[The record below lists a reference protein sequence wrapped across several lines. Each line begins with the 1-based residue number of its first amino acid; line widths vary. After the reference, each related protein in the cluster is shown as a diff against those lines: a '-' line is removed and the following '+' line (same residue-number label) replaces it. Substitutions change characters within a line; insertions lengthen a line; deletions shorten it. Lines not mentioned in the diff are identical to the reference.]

1 MSDSALDWDAMEK
14 HIRFNVGYVI
24 FAILAMLMLQQWW
37 HEAQQV
43 EVVPYSE
50 FEKLLAEN
58 RISEVVI
65 SDQHITGKLK
75 DPQGKKTVAVANIV
89 APDLAERMSKYG
101 VKYTRIYENTFVRDL
116 LSWVVPAL
124 VFFGVWMLLARRMAG
139 QQGLG
144 GFMSIGKSRAKIY
157 VEKSTGVT
165 FADVAGV
172 EEAKAELQEVVEFL
186 KDPGRYGRL
195 GARVPKGI
203 LLVGPPGTGKTLLAR
218 AVAGEAGVAF
228 FSISGS
234 EFVEMF
240 VGVGAARVRDLFE
253 QARSKAPAIIFIDEL
268 DALGRARG
276 SFGLGGHDE
285 KEQTLNQL
293 LSELDG
299 FDPTTGLV
307 LLAATNRPEILDPA
321 LLRAGR
327 FDRQVLVDRPDK
339 KGRIQILQ
347 VHVRKIRLAPGIELD
362 QVAALTPGFSGAE
375 LANLVNEAALLAT
388 RRGADAVTLD
398 DFTQAVERIVAGLE
412 KRNRLLNEKER
423 RVVAYHEMGHAL
435 VAMAL
440 PGTDPVHKIS
450 IIPRGVGALGYTIQ
464 RPTEDRFLMTR
475 EELENK
481 MAVLLGGRGA
491 EETEFGHLSTGAA
504 DDLVKVTGIARS
516 MAMRYG
522 MVKSLGN
529 VAYEEER
536 APFLAGMPAA
546 PGPRE
551 FSEQTAREIDMA
563 VREIVKAAYEKALA
577 ILARERETLERGAA
591 RLLEKETLAEAD
603 LADLK
608 AAIRPA

>member
-1 MSDSALDWDAMEK
+1 MEK
-14 HIRFNVGYVI
+14 RTQFNLAYLI
-24 FAILAMLMLQQWW
+24 FALLAIAFVQQWW
-37 HEAQQV
+37 HQAQTV

-50 FEKLLAEN
+50 FEKLLAEG
-58 RISEVVI
+58 RIEEVVI
-65 SDQHITGKLK
+65 TDQRITGKLK
-75 DPQGKKTVAVANIV
+75 APEGGKQVAVANIV
-89 APDLAERMSKYG
+89 APELAERLSKYG
-101 VKYTRIYENTFVRDL
+101 VKYTRAYESTFLRDL
-116 LSWVVPAL
+116 LSWIVPAL
-124 VFFGVWMLLARRMAG
+124 VFFGVWYFLARRMAG

-144 GFMSIGKSRAKIY
+144 GFMSIGKSRAKVY
-157 VEKSTGVT
+157 VEKTTGVS

-172 EEAKAELQEVVEFL
+172 DEAKAELQEVVEFL
-186 KDPGRYGRL
+186 KTPQKYGRL

-228 FSISGS
+228 FSISGA

-253 QARSKAPAIIFIDEL
+253 QARQKAPAIIFIDEL

-299 FDPTTGLV
+299 FDPSTGLV

-339 KGRIQILQ
+339 RGRVQILQ
-347 VHVRKIRLAPGIELD
+347 VHIKKIQLAAGVELE
-362 QVAALTPGFSGAE
+362 QVAGLTPGFSGAE
-375 LANLVNEAALLAT
+375 LANLVNEAALLGT
-388 RRGADAVTLD
+388 RRGADAVTLE
-398 DFTQAVERIVAGLE
+398 DFTLAVERIVAGLE
-412 KRNRLLNEKER
+412 KKNRVLNEKER

-435 VAMAL
+435 VAMSL
-440 PGTDPVHKIS
+440 PGSDPVHKIS

-481 MAVLLGGRGA
+481 MAVLLGGRAA
-491 EETEFGHLSTGAA
+491 EETVFGHLSTGAA
-504 DDLVKVTGIARS
+504 DDLAKVTGIARS
-516 MAMRYG
+516 MVMRYG
-522 MVKSLGN
+522 MVKALGH

-536 APFLAGMPAA
+536 SPYLAGVQVQQ
-546 PGPRE
+546 PRE
-551 FSEQTAREIDMA
+551 FSEETAREIDVA
-563 VREIVKAAYEKALA
+563 VRDIVKAAYDKALA
-577 ILARERETLERGAA
+577 ILSKEKQVPETWAR
-591 RLLEKETLAEAD
+591 RLLEKETLADAE
-603 LADLK
+603 LGELK
-608 AAIRPA
+608 RALGPVHPQPA

>member
-1 MSDSALDWDAMEK
+1 MEK
-14 HIRFNVGYVI
+14 NIRFNIGYVI
-24 FAILAMLMLQQWW
+24 FAFFAVLMLQQWW
-37 HEAQQV
+37 QQARQI

-50 FEKLLAEN
+50 FEKLLADGK
-58 RISEVVI
+58 ISEVVI
-65 SDQHITGKLK
+65 SDQRITGRLK
-75 DPQGKKTVAVANIV
+75 APEGTKTVVAANIV
-89 APDLAERMSKYG
+89 QPDIAERLSRYG
-101 VKYTRIYENTFVRDL
+101 VKYTQVYESTFLRDL

-124 VFFGVWMLLARRMAG
+124 VFFGVWMLLARRLAG

-157 VEKSTGVT
+157 VEKSTGVA

-172 EEAKAELQEVVEFL
+172 DEAKAELQEVVEFL
-186 KDPGRYGRL
+186 RDAKKYGRL
-195 GARVPKGI
+195 GARIPKGI

-253 QARSKAPAIIFIDEL
+253 QARSRAPAIIFIDEL

-299 FDPTTGLV
+299 FDPSTGLV
-307 LLAATNRPEILDPA
+307 LLAATNRPEVLDPA

-327 FDRQVLVDRPDK
+327 FDRQVLVDRPDRT
-339 KGRIQILQ
+339 GRIQILN
-347 VHVRKIRLAPGIELD
+347 VHVRKIRLAPGVALD
-362 QVAALTPGFSGAE
+362 QVAALTPGFSGAD

-412 KRNRLLNEKER
+412 KRNRLLNEEER

-440 PGTDPVHKIS
+440 KGTDPVHKIS

-481 MAVLLGGRGA
+481 MSVLLGGRGA
-491 EETEFGHLSTGAA
+491 EETVFGRISTGAA

-516 MAMRYG
+516 MVMRYG
-522 MVKSLGN
+522 MVKTLGN
-529 VAYEEER
+529 VAYDEER
-536 APFLAGMPAA
+536 TPFLMGMPAV

-551 FSEQTAREIDMA
+551 YSEQTAREIDVA
-563 VREIVKAAYEKALA
+563 VRDFVQAAYDKTLG
-577 ILARERETLERGAA
+577 ILARERETLERGAL
-591 RLLEKETLAEAD
+591 RLLEKETLVESD
-603 LADLK
+603 LAELR
-608 AAIRPA
+608 AAIQPA